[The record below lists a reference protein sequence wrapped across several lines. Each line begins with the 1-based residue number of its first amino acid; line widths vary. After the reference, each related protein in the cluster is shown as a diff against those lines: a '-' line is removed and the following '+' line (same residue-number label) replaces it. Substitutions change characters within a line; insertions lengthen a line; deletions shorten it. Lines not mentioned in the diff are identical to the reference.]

1 VLRKGHILAILV
13 IAISFVTVPVFAPNH
28 GDLGSEHVHASIS
41 VIIHGDKFDFSGPAY
56 QVKSNLIDFE
66 AGDGTTIHRHAT
78 GIMTGFLFA
87 TIGIELDDECFSFQ
101 GSSGVRWFCTDDDYT
116 LKFYINHQPVP
127 NLTDYVFEDGDRILI
142 TYGVERLT
150 PIASLLANLDAQPL
164 VDEPAGMGFYENE
177 IYDFSYSIPM
187 DWLYQE
193 NYLMPDGSTFQ
204 VMTYPERFSPVGS
217 IFDAPIVFV
226 KYESIPE
233 ATIPYLNEK
242 SIEKYELEKLRIA
255 LPNAKILNYDIK
267 STPWGWESTLDVV
280 VSLNIP
286 FVVQGEFHEKDTVF
300 YFKEREAYTVGYVS
314 PTAYYDSYLHVY
326 EDAID
331 SMVINGIVVPE
342 FQEIA
347 MMVLASSIV
356 LVIVFARKF
365 SKFQLSENS

>member
-13 IAISFVTVPVFAPNH
+13 IGVSFVTVPAFADSNVMFYEVELNPIGEDKGNEWVRLYNPFDYRI
-28 GDLGSEHVHASIS
+28 DLNGWKIE
-41 VIIHGDKFDFSGPAY
+41 
-56 QVKSNLIDFE
+56 SNLRTYTLTE
-66 AGDGTTIHRHAT
+66 S
-78 GIMTGFLFA
+78 
-87 TIGIELDDECFSFQ
+87 IEPCEILKITFPSEFLDDRGAYLFLWDNKSVNVASTPTLNDLRI
-101 GSSGVRWFCTDDDYT
+101 SSVYT
-116 LKFYINHQPVP
+116 WKNPNVKLDCNAPIIQEPIIEEPV
-127 NLTDYVFEDGDRILI
+127 
-142 TYGVERLT
+142 
-150 PIASLLANLDAQPL
+150 
-164 VDEPAGMGFYENE
+164 GMGFYENE
-177 IYDFSYSIPM
+177 LYDFSFSVPM

-233 ATIPYLNEK
+233 ATIPNLNEK

-255 LPNAKILNYDIK
+255 LPSAKILNYDIK

-300 YFKEREAYTVGYVS
+300 YFKDRESYTLGYVS

-326 EDAID
+326 DDVI
-331 SMVINGIVVPE
+331 SSTVINGVVVPE
-342 FQEIA
+342 FQEIVL
-347 MMVLASSIV
+347 MVLGGSIV
-356 LVIVFARKF
+356 LVIVIARKF
-365 SKFQLSENS
+365 SKFTGSENS